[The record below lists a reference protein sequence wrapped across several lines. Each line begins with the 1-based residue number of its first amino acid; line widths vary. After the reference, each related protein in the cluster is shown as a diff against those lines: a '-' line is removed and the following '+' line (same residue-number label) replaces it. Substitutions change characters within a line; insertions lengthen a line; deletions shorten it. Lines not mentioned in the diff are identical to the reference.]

1 MQRRTRQRLIQGLVS
16 AVALLPLAG
25 LVYAALADRLGANP
39 IETVTHVTG
48 EWALRFLLVALA
60 ITPLRLLTS
69 WSQLAPF
76 RRTFGLLAF
85 SYASLHLLT
94 FVTLDH
100 FFDWGAIVEDV
111 VERPYVSAGL
121 AAFACMLPL
130 AVTSTRGWTRRL
142 GRRWVQL
149 HRLAYVAGVAA
160 VVHYLW
166 LVKAD
171 RTPPLIHAA
180 VLALLF
186 AVRLGYRF
194 ARPRRATRESHD
206 ARAGELRS
214 PVTRQD
220 S

>member
-1 MQRRTRQRLIQGLVS
+1 VRRRTRQRLIQGLVS
-16 AVALLPLAG
+16 AAALLPLGG
-25 LVYAALADRLGANP
+25 LVYAALVDRLGANP

-60 ITPLRLLTS
+60 VTPLRLLTGRS
-69 WSQLAPF
+69 PLAAF

-85 SYASLHLLT
+85 FYASLHLLT
-94 FVTLDH
+94 FVGLDH
-100 FFDWGAIVEDV
+100 FFDWGAIFEDAV
-111 VERPYVSAGL
+111 KRPYVTAGL
-121 AAFACMLPL
+121 TAFACMLPL

-149 HRLAYVAGVAA
+149 HRLAYVAGIAA

-171 RTPPLIHAA
+171 RTAPLAHAA

-194 ARPRRATRESHD
+194 GRRR
-206 ARAGELRS
+206 
-214 PVTRQD
+214 
-220 S
+220 